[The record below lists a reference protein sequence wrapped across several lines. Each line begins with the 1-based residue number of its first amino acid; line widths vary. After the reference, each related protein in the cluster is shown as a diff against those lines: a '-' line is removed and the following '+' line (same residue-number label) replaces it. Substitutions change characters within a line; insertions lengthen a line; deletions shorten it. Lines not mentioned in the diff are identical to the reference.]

1 MNFKNKKLVLP
12 PNAVKVFRGVIFDI
26 YQWDQEQF
34 DGKKRLFELGS
45 RLDTVVIIPVVE
57 NNFII
62 NEEEQPNNYFRTG
75 FPMGRLDFESEDIV
89 EAALREYSEETG
101 ITPEKLFHV
110 ATEQPIAKILWNIH
124 TFIAHG
130 VKEKNEIMLDGGE
143 KIKNKH
149 ISFDEAYNMIKNL
162 ELEIPKL
169 IMKPLLNET
178 KENFLD
184 RFSRPEKYFKEIVL
198 K

>member
-1 MNFKNKKLVLP
+1 MNFKNKKSVLP
-12 PNAVKVFRGVIFDI
+12 SNASKVFRGVIFDI

-124 TFIAHG
+124 TFIATG

-143 KIKNKH
+143 KIKNRH
-149 ISFDEAYNMIKNL
+149 ISFEEGYQMMKNL
-162 ELEIPKL
+162 ELEIPKIL
-169 IMKPLLNET
+169 LKGLLNEDKNIFIDKFT
-178 KENFLD
+178 
-184 RFSRPEKYFKEIVL
+184 SPEKYFEKIL
-198 K
+198 L

>member
-1 MNFKNKKLVLP
+1 MNFKNKKSVLP
-12 PNAVKVFRGVIFDI
+12 PNASKVFRGVIFDI

-75 FPMGRLDFESEDIV
+75 FPMGRLNFESEDIV

-101 ITPEKLFHV
+101 ITPKKLFHV
-110 ATEQPIAKILWNIH
+110 ATEQPIAKILWNVH
-124 TFIAHG
+124 TFIASG
-130 VKEKNEIMLDGGE
+130 IKEKNEIILDGGE
-143 KIKNKH
+143 KIKNRL
-149 ISFDEAYNMIKNL
+149 ISFEEGYKMMKNL
-162 ELEIPKL
+162 ELEIPKIL
-169 IMKPLLNET
+169 LKGLLNED
-178 KENFLD
+178 KNIFIE
-184 RFSRPEKYFKEIVL
+184 RFVRPENYFEEIIL
-198 K
+198 